1 MGLWIGGGAALVVAI
16 AAGIAVAVILLV
28 GGDEGGDGVG
38 GELDIVLQ
46 IIPRAV
52 LLGQDQTTETL
63 TLQAFHSNGDEIPID
78 TLAIEWMSGDSDI
91 VSIVPDPVNAAA
103 ATVTV
108 LNPIGTGMIT
118 ARLRTDHSV
127 VAPLVAVT
135 PAKLHPEVDLV
146 PDDIVVFPPPNL
158 PDGVGLSD
166 FQVAD
171 FTPADQGREAQFG
184 GFSESELANLLEITD
199 EFEVRY
205 PIVLRG
211 NPPEVG
217 QRLLASDGAP
227 IAGIVLSAEQKG
239 NFSLVQLR
247 VGTPQELFE
256 ELDFDISAEKLIEE
270 GLLMPFDTSEWELDD
285 SNQSNGSIAST
296 GSAGIL
302 ASPLAQPVSSRIGS
316 FLCTGRVRPTFTQF
330 PTALDSYFGPIWDGS
345 LKVRSYKVERFY
357 IKVGLQ
363 ARAQFN
369 PEIRLT
375 NGVKVLM
382 TCDTHPD
389 QRVAIAIPVGGP
401 IGVFLEPYIEGLISI
416 PITAELSGGST
427 SRYGMKLGF
436 DYAIWTGG
444 TYTSKDGW
452 KPLCESWDKC
462 SRTNADAELILKHDT
477 SGNQMTIE
485 GEAALFGAGEVGI
498 QWGGSIFRAVS
509 NIPGLGRIF
518 SGAINTAF
526 EKGGVP
532 ILRIRMG
539 PKAII
544 RWHNPSRTAFYEAS
558 ESAGRVVLAGD
569 ISFRFDA
576 FNTYI
581 KKALGLA
588 GFRSYPIATFAEGDL
603 VSPYRVL
610 NEETLT
616 VNGEKVSS
624 GLFTAPVLVRVGD
637 TVSVVS
643 TVEREFREKTLI
655 QLFFPLPKASSRF
668 STPWRDLGRRPELR
682 QHDAIQRVHP
692 DGFIFRHP
700 RALRQSEGG
709 MRRLDRG
716 KAVGVQPDVQGDS
729 HIQLRGRLRA
739 YLYK

>member
-1 MGLWIGGGAALVVAI
+1 
-16 AAGIAVAVILLV
+16 
-28 GGDEGGDGVG
+28 
-38 GELDIVLQ
+38 
-46 IIPRAV
+46 
-52 LLGQDQTTETL
+52 
-63 TLQAFHSNGDEIPID
+63 
-78 TLAIEWMSGDSDI
+78 
-91 VSIVPDPVNAAA
+91 
-103 ATVTV
+103 
-108 LNPIGTGMIT
+108 MIS
-118 ARLRTDHSV
+118 LF
-127 VAPLVAVT
+127 
-135 PAKLHPEVDLV
+135 
-146 PDDIVVFPPPNL
+146 FPPPNL
-158 PDGVGLSD
+158 PVEMGLSD
-166 FQVAD
+166 FQIAD

-211 NPPEVG
+211 DPPEVG
-217 QRLLASDGAP
+217 QRLLASEGAP

-239 NFSLVQLR
+239 DFSLVQLR

-270 GLLMPFDTSEWELDD
+270 GLLLPFDTSEWESDD
-285 SNQSNGSIAST
+285 SNLSDGNTGST

-302 ASPLAQPVSSRIGS
+302 ASPLAQSVSFQIGP
-316 FLCTGRVRPTFTQF
+316 FVCTGSVRPTFTQF

-345 LKVRSYKVERFY
+345 LKVRSYKVEHFY

-375 NGVKVLM
+375 NGVKVLL

-389 QRVAIAIPVGGP
+389 KRVAIAIPVGGP
-401 IGVFLEPYIEGLISI
+401 IGVFLEPYIEGLMSI
-416 PITAELSGGST
+416 PITGELSGGST

-452 KPLCESWDKC
+452 KPLCETWDQC
-462 SRTNADAELILKHDT
+462 SRTNADAELILQHDT
-477 SGNQMTIE
+477 SGNQVTIE
-485 GEAALFGAGEVGI
+485 GDAALFGAGEVGI

-509 NIPGLGRIF
+509 NIPGLGRIL
-518 SGAINTAF
+518 SGAINAAF

-569 ISFRFDA
+569 ISFKFDA
-576 FNTYI
+576 LNTYI
-581 KKALGLA
+581 KRALGLA
-588 GFRSYPIATFAEGDL
+588 GFRSYTIATFLESDL
-603 VSPYRVL
+603 YSPYRVL

-624 GLFTAPVLVRVGD
+624 GC
-637 TVSVVS
+637 S
-643 TVEREFREKTLI
+643 
-655 QLFFPLPKASSRF
+655 Q
-668 STPWRDLGRRPELR
+668 
-682 QHDAIQRVHP
+682 
-692 DGFIFRHP
+692 P
-700 RALRQSEGG
+700 RS
-709 MRRLDRG
+709 
-716 KAVGVQPDVQGDS
+716 
-729 HIQLRGRLRA
+729 
-739 YLYK
+739 